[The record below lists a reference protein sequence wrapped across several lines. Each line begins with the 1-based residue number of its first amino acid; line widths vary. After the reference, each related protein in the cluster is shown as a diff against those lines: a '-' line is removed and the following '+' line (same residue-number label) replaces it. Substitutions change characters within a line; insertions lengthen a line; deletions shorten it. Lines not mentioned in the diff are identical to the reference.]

1 MPKCDFNKVANNFI
15 EIILWHGCFPV
26 NLLRISRTRF
36 PRNNSGEL
44 VLIEASF
51 HLFPLQA
58 CV

>member
-1 MPKCDFNKVANNFI
+1 MRKCDFNKVASNFI
-15 EIILWHGCFPV
+15 EITLWHGCFPV
-26 NLLRISRTRF
+26 NVLHISRTLF

-44 VLIEASF
+44 LLIEASF

>member
-1 MPKCDFNKVANNFI
+1 MPKCDFSKVASNFI
-15 EIILWHGCFPV
+15 EITLWHGCFPV
-26 NLLRISRTRF
+26 NVLHISRTLF

-44 VLIEASF
+44 LLIETSF